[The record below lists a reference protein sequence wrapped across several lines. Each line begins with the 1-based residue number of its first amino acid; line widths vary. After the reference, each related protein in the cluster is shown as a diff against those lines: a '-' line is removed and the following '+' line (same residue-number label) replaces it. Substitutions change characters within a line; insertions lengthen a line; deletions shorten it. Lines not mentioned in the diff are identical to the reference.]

1 MKKISKIFAV
11 VLCLVMV
18 ISMLPL
24 AVSAANEKYVEF
36 TVDSLGLASQSYT
49 ADKTTVDGVE
59 VEWIQLGNY
68 GDGIQVRDKN
78 GNTSMFWN
86 TSALPGAITKIEL
99 TYSATKDVTYSNP
112 DSVIF
117 NFGNA
122 AQGADYSTK
131 LSTTAGE
138 KSYTITPNGDY
149 TYFYMEHDLGYTMYW
164 DSIKVYYKETSG
176 GNSGNTGNTPST
188 PSTPA
193 VTSGKI
199 ELTVD
204 SLGLGSQSYS
214 AGTATVNGAGIE
226 WIQLGNYG
234 DGIQMRDKNGNTSMV
249 WNTTALPGAITKIE
263 LTYSATKDV
272 TYANPDSVIFN
283 FGNAAQGA
291 DYSTKLSTTAGEKSY
306 TITPNGDYSYFYM
319 EHDLGYTMYWDS
331 IVIYYEVAGGS
342 NPGTS
347 DYSVAGLA
355 FAMVAA
361 TAAVVVLAKKK
372 EF

>member
-1 MKKISKIFAV
+1 MKKLSKIFAV
-11 VLCLVMV
+11 VLCLTMV
-18 ISMLPL
+18 LCMLPMG
-24 AVSAANEKYVEF
+24 ASAATEKCVEF

-49 ADKTTVDGVE
+49 ADKATVDGVD

-99 TYSATKDVTYSNP
+99 TYSATKDVAYSNP

-117 NFGNA
+117 NFGSV

-138 KSYTITPNGDY
+138 KSYTIIPNGDY
-149 TYFYMEHDLGYTMYW
+149 SFFYMEHDLGYTMYW
-164 DSIKVYYKETSG
+164 DSIKVYYKETTG
-176 GNSGNTGNTPST
+176 GNTGNTPSEPST
-188 PSTPA
+188 PSTPSTPS
-193 VTSGKI
+193 VTSGKV

-214 AGTATVNGAGIE
+214 EGTATVNGAGIQ

-249 WNTTALPGAITKIE
+249 WNTTADRK
-263 LTYSATKDV
+263 
-272 TYANPDSVIFN
+272 
-283 FGNAAQGA
+283 
-291 DYSTKLSTTAGEKSY
+291 STRLNSSH
-306 TITPNGDYSYFYM
+306 I
-319 EHDLGYTMYWDS
+319 
-331 IVIYYEVAGGS
+331 I
-342 NPGTS
+342 
-347 DYSVAGLA
+347 
-355 FAMVAA
+355 
-361 TAAVVVLAKKK
+361 
-372 EF
+372 